1 MEDTNNAQ
9 LNVCCSW
16 WGDATGPGAPGGSGA
31 GDPVSEN
38 VGYSPFSV
46 SSAACGFD
54 CLMGDANNDGF
65 IDLAD
70 LNLVLG
76 NFGDAVEVGRDGDV
90 NDDGVVDL
98 ADLNIVLSGFGDA
111 CDASA

>member
-1 MEDTNNAQ
+1 
-9 LNVCCSW
+9 
-16 WGDATGPGAPGGSGA
+16 
-31 GDPVSEN
+31 
-38 VGYSPFSV
+38 
-46 SSAACGFD
+46 
-54 CLMGDANNDGF
+54 MGDANNDGF